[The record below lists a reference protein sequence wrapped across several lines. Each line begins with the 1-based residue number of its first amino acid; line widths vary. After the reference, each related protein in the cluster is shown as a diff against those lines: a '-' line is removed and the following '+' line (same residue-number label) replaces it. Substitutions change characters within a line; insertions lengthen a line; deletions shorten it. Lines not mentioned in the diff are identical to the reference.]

1 MPQFQIECVES
12 QGSYSRFVLEPLE
25 RGQGITVGN
34 ALRRVLLS
42 DLEGT
47 AVTVVRIA
55 GVTHEFA
62 TVPGVREDVMDLLLN
77 IKALVLASRSPYP
90 QILRL
95 KVNGSAR
102 VTAADLHCP
111 ADVEVIDPNQYI
123 ATLSEGATLEM
134 ELTVERGKGYRS
146 VERHREDHS
155 SSIDALK
162 LDAVFMPVKKV
173 KMEVTEIRLGDGV
186 ERESLTL
193 DIWTNGSISP
203 QEALSQAASI
213 LVNLFTPLQEITLAP
228 ARHDLPEEQSA
239 MHQIQIEALELSVRA
254 YNCLKR
260 AQIHTIAD
268 LLEYTPEDLL
278 EIKNF
283 GQKSADEVIEALQ
296 SRFGLTLPT
305 AKPKP

>member
-95 KVNGSAR
+95 KVNGPAR

-162 LDAVFMPVKKV
+162 IDAVFMPVKKV